1 MKKLLL
7 SFLLFISISFESL
20 AQQNQI
26 TELINKQKELS
37 NHIKI
42 LTDSIKSIELKI
54 SKLKSKEIKKI
65 VTDSTLKVMV
75 KSGAKIKNIASPLGE
90 LIIRLNEDKEVVIMD
105 YEDGYFSV
113 CTESVCG
120 YMNDFWIKKD
130 DKIEEY
136 INVKEK
142 EEIELRRLEREQ
154 KLKNQKDEYAKLE
167 MNYIKKYGKETYN
180 KLKQGYYWVGMNKKM
195 AIISLGRPN
204 DINRTVGSWGVHEQ
218 WVYDN
223 LYLYFENGKLT
234 SFQD

>member
-7 SFLLFISISFESL
+7 PFFLFISISFEIL
-20 AQQNQI
+20 AQNNEV
-26 TELINKQKELS
+26 TVLINKQKEIS

-42 LTDSIKSIELKI
+42 LTDSIKTIELKI
-54 SKLKSKEIKKI
+54 NEIRSKEIKKI
-65 VTDSTLKVMV
+65 VADSTLKAIV

-90 LIIRLNEDKEVVIMD
+90 SIIRLNEGKEVVIMD
-105 YEDGYFSV
+105 YENGYFSV
-113 CTESVCG
+113 CAESVCG
-120 YMNDFWIKKD
+120 YMNDFWINKD

-180 KLKQGYYWVGMNKKM
+180 KLKQGDYWIGMNKKM

-234 SFQD
+234 SYQD